1 MMRIF
6 IRSKFACLRQ
16 VWLMMLGL
24 LIVISATNCTFLKMD
39 LRPKEEYEEKFIT
52 GNEKSKDKI
61 LLLPINGIILEGDDN
76 NRSFV
81 CTPRKIQ
88 KLLHKAGKDKNIK
101 AIILEVDSPG
111 GGVTAS
117 DIIYEYLKEFKK
129 AHPKIPILCLMKG
142 TAASGA
148 YYIAMA
154 ADYIMAHP
162 TSITGSIGVISIFA
176 TGEELFKWAKLEI
189 VVIKSGEAKD
199 SGSFFRR
206 MKSREKK
213 AFQKIIDE
221 MYEGFVKIVAEG
233 RHEQLSREEI
243 LPLADGRI
251 FTGQEAYKNKLVD
264 ALGYLDDVVNK
275 AKELAGLTDARV
287 IKYHKILGF
296 LESSFRIETPQN
308 NLDRL
313 QDLVFQQG
321 TGRFMYLWMPGVR

>member
-1 MMRIF
+1 MRDIF
-6 IRSKFACLRQ
+6 IRKRVCLI
-16 VWLMMLGL
+16 MLAL
-24 LIVISATNCTFLKMD
+24 FIVVGVTNCVFVKMD
-39 LRPKEEYEEKFIT
+39 LKPKEAYEEKFIT
-52 GNEKSKDKI
+52 GNEKSKNKI
-61 LLLPINGIILEGDDN
+61 LLLPINGVILEGDGN
-76 NRSFV
+76 NRSFI

-88 KLLHKAGKDKNIK
+88 KLLHKAGKDKDIK

-117 DIIYEYLKEFKK
+117 DIIYRYLKEFKK
-129 AHPKIPILCLMKG
+129 AHSKIPILCLMKG

-154 ADYIMAHP
+154 ADHIMAHP

-176 TGEELFKWAKLEI
+176 TGEELLKWAKLEI
-189 VVIKSGEAKD
+189 VVMKSGEAKD

-206 MKSREKK
+206 MKVKEKK

-221 MYEGFVKIVAEG
+221 MYERFVATVAEG
-233 RHEQLSREEI
+233 RHKSPKEI
-243 LPLADGRI
+243 SPLADGRI
-251 FTGQEAYKNKLVD
+251 FTGQEAYEHELVD
-264 ALGYLDDVVNK
+264 ALGYLDDAVNK

-287 IKYHKILGF
+287 IKYHKIPGL
-296 LESSFRIETPQN
+296 LESSFRIEASQN

-321 TGRFMYLWMPGVR
+321 AGRFMYLWMPGIK